1 MSTVRNKVLIGD
13 WDLGSFS
20 LFRLAFTNFPDIIVS
35 AVRKGVLRLCDG
47 RLRSGSLLSLGVV
60 RSSTNR
66 LHSTHIVSRRNIAS
80 LRRYSLIAPWV
91 CYSCVS
97 QNHGFI
103 NTIWIPGKPDILM
116 LAAAI
121 RWAPSSQG
129 INKQPKQR
137 NQTEVL
143 VSVSTLLD
151 ALYPMDSVI
160 IF

>member
-1 MSTVRNKVLIGD
+1 MTQKDGGKGRQMGGMGGTYLALELRPAFSRAELNMLKFGPTTHVESFMTV
-13 WDLGSFS
+13 
-20 LFRLAFTNFPDIIVS
+20 
-35 AVRKGVLRLCDG
+35 
-47 RLRSGSLLSLGVV
+47 
-60 RSSTNR
+60 
-66 LHSTHIVSRRNIAS
+66 AS
-80 LRRYSLIAPWV
+80 KQAYSLPV
-91 CYSCVS
+91 TSLD
-97 QNHGFI
+97 HGFI

-137 NQTEVL
+137 NQTKVL